1 MFISCSARQSK
12 CPPHLFDLIHDP
24 QNDLGLSASAPAGPD
39 LFHPISPCFIPNTNQ
54 SFEECVRHELV
65 LPPPHIHNSACT
77 WHTQSRVHTLISREY
92 QHPRRAYHGE
102 LIQYP
107 FACFKCHSLSSSG
120 VTCSSWWQ

>member
-39 LFHPISPCFIPNTNQ
+39 LFHPVSPCFIPNTNQ

-65 LPPPHIHNSACT
+65 LPPPLTSITAHAHGTHN
-77 WHTQSRVHTLISREY
+77 H
-92 QHPRRAYHGE
+92 AYTP
-102 LIQYP
+102 L
-107 FACFKCHSLSSSG
+107 
-120 VTCSSWWQ
+120 